1 MLIDR
6 IFVLHKMYH
15 VKLSYYGGSSRHV
28 RLQAIRVKRKEKYLL
43 PERLEPIKEK
53 KDIPWDIV
61 F

>member
-1 MLIDR
+1 
-6 IFVLHKMYH
+6 MYH